1 MAARVS
7 RGLGTFGGV
16 FTPSVLT
23 ILGIILFRRLG
34 YVVGNAGLV
43 RALLMLALATA
54 ISVIT
59 SLSLS
64 AIATN
69 RKVKG
74 GGDYYLISRSL
85 GVEYGGALGL
95 ILFASQAISV
105 AFYCI
110 GFGEAVV
117 SLTGGTAATVRL
129 AAAAAAVVLFGL
141 AYAGADL
148 ATRFQF
154 VIMIILFAA
163 LASFFGG
170 SVSHWDPALVATGW
184 TPAADR
190 QPAAFWVI
198 FAIFFP
204 AVTGFT
210 QGVSM
215 SGNLKEP
222 ARSLP
227 LGTFLAIGLST
238 VVYVAAMIALA
249 GSATLDDLAGDYDI
263 MKRVAAMPWLI
274 DAGVLSA
281 TLSSALASFLGA
293 PRILQALARDRLFT
307 TLTPFAV
314 VHGRSANP
322 RRAVLLTGVIALVA
336 IGLGDL
342 NAIAA
347 VVSMF
352 FLVSY
357 GLLNY
362 ATYVEAVGAS
372 PSFRPRFRFFHA
384 RVSLTATG
392 LCGLVMLM
400 IDPVAS
406 AVALGVLGGLYHY
419 LRWTAVPVRWH
430 DSRRA
435 YRFRVVKDGLRDL
448 ATVSEDPTD
457 WQPHI
462 LAFTE
467 TAARRE
473 RVLRVAAWISGGSGM
488 ITAVQLIEGD
498 GATPAMR
505 SRCADA
511 TDALRQELDT
521 HELDAYPLVVAAP
534 DLRVAATTLLQTWG
548 VGPVQANT
556 VLLNWY
562 DSRNAEIT
570 PTLTLWYAR
579 LLQRAARLDQHVVVL
594 DAEDDDWTTLQQV
607 PPEARRIDVW
617 WFDDDS
623 SRLALLFGYLMTRD
637 EAWDEVT
644 LRLMVPAPAD
654 RDQKVET
661 SLRRRLEEL
670 RIDAEVVAVPGDHG
684 EEIYARSAASAFV
697 LLPLRLE
704 GMRTLTPTGGPVADV
719 VEGLPVTA
727 LVTAFGDVRLR
738 PDEDTVDVDT
748 PLEAQSDT
756 VAEASSTPK
765 NGGEDV

>member
-1 MAARVS
+1 
-7 RGLGTFGGV
+7 V

-34 YVVGNAGLV
+34 YVVGSAGLG
-43 RALLMLALATA
+43 RALFMLALATT

-85 GVEYGGALGL
+85 GLEYGGALGL
-95 ILFASQAISV
+95 ILFAAQAISV

-129 AAAAAAVVLFGL
+129 AAAGALVVLFGL

-154 VIMIILFAA
+154 VIMIILVAA
-163 LASFFGG
+163 LASFFSG
-170 SVSHWDPALVATGW
+170 SADHWDPAQVATGW
-184 TPAADR
+184 TPAVGAG
-190 QPAAFWVI
+190 PVGFWVI

-215 SGNLKEP
+215 SGDLKEP
-222 ARSLP
+222 AHSLP
-227 LGTFLAIGLST
+227 RGTFLAIGVST
-238 VVYVAAMIALA
+238 VVYVVAMIALA
-249 GSATLDDLAGDYDI
+249 GSATPDDLAGDYDV
-263 MKRVAAMPWLI
+263 MKRVATIPWLI

-293 PRILQALARDRLFT
+293 PRILQALARDRLFA
-307 TLTPFAV
+307 TLTPFAEG
-314 VHGRSANP
+314 HGRSANP
-322 RRAVLLTGVIALVA
+322 RRAVLLTSVIALVA
-336 IGLGDL
+336 IALGDL

-347 VVSMF
+347 VISMF
-352 FLVSY
+352 FLLSY

-372 PSFRPRFRFFHA
+372 PSFRPRFRFFDA
-384 RVSLTATG
+384 RVSLAATA

-400 IDPVAS
+400 IDPLAS
-406 AVALGVLGGLYHY
+406 AVALGVLGALYHY
-419 LRWTAVPVRWH
+419 LRSSAVPTRWH

-435 YRFRVVKDGLRDL
+435 YRFRLVKDGLRDL
-448 ATVSEDPTD
+448 ATVSGDPAD

-473 RVLRVAAWISGGSGM
+473 RVLRVAAWIAGGSGM

-498 GATPAMR
+498 SATLAVR
-505 SRCADA
+505 TLCAEA
-511 TDALRQELDT
+511 TEALRRELDT
-521 HELDAYPLVVAAP
+521 QELDAYPLVVAAP
-534 DLRVAATTLLQTWG
+534 DLRQGATTLLQTWG
-548 VGPVQANT
+548 VGPIRANT

-562 DSRNAEIT
+562 DSRNAETT

-594 DAEDDDWTTLQQV
+594 DAEDGDWRALRQV

-617 WFDDDS
+617 WFEDDS

-637 EAWDEVT
+637 EAWDEAT
-644 LRLMVPAPAD
+644 LRVVVPAPAD
-654 RDQKVET
+654 RVQKIEV

-670 RIDAEVVAVPGDHG
+670 RIDAEVVAAPGSHG
-684 EEIYARSAASAFV
+684 EEIYRQSADAAFV

-704 GMRTLTPTGGPVADV
+704 GMRTLTPTGGPVAEVIDD
-719 VEGLPVTA
+719 LPVTA
-727 LVTAFGDVRLR
+727 LVSAFGDVRLN
-738 PDEDTVDVDT
+738 PDEETEDVET
-748 PLEAQSDT
+748 
-756 VAEASSTPK
+756 AEAESGADAERSSTDK
-765 NGGEDV
+765 TGREEV